1 VPPKLAVERTVLSF
15 HRQVSMRSAPSGGS
29 LHREPQPL
37 TGGPDVDRELPVATS
52 CAEVREAEEVEGRR
66 FALPLASEVL
76 LGKSPE
82 GDEPGLFLTQLQ
94 AVLGKPLPHHPGEAL
109 CILWIL
115 KTDNEVVGVAEEV
128 NFPHASGA
136 SPPARP
142 TDRGHDADRHSPSRG

>member
-1 VPPKLAVERTVLSF
+1 MPPKLAIERTVLSF

-82 GDEPGLFLTQLQ
+82 GDEP
-94 AVLGKPLPHHPGEAL
+94 
-109 CILWIL
+109 
-115 KTDNEVVGVAEEV
+115 
-128 NFPHASGA
+128 
-136 SPPARP
+136 
-142 TDRGHDADRHSPSRG
+142 PSRGCPFGLTNRRRRARWPHPYA